1 MQHIQT
7 RRWDAILK
15 LKPKETVNTS
25 KLFTLHVIIF
35 KNSYFFHEF
44 IMNVTFIVMTDRMS
58 EIVAARQS
66 RPWIQPNFL
75 FQMSEYSSKQR
86 KVLGVLH
93 GFTDD
98 VSSWLFLFWV
108 ALHYNVRMKKK
119 QGITFS
125 DNIWYYRSFEEGKW
139 NENSQI
145 TTKLPLKKL
154 NIINSSRKKT
164 TVLCQVYKSISNS
177 IFTKINKFLWKLV
190 QKKNVWLFWIFF

>member
-25 KLFTLHVIIF
+25 KLFTCRPNHFKKFIF
-35 KNSYFFHEF
+35 LSWIHNECY
-44 IMNVTFIVMTDRMS
+44 TFIVMTNRMS

-98 VSSWLFLFWV
+98 VNSWLFLFWV
-108 ALHYNVRMKKK
+108 ALFYNIRMKKQTK
-119 QGITFS
+119 KSITFS
-125 DNIWYYRSFEEGKW
+125 DNIWYFRSFEEGKW

-177 IFTKINKFLWKLV
+177 IFTKINKF
-190 QKKNVWLFWIFF
+190 

>member
-1 MQHIQT
+1 MWCAMQHIQT

-15 LKPKETVNTS
+15 LKPKKTVNTS
-25 KLFTLHVIIF
+25 KLFTCRPNHFKKFIF
-35 KNSYFFHEF
+35 LSWIHNECY
-44 IMNVTFIVMTDRMS
+44 TFIVMTNRMS

-108 ALHYNVRMKKK
+108 ALHYNVRMRKKK
-119 QGITFS
+119 QTK
-125 DNIWYYRSFEEGKW
+125 YYFHLILQVIRR
-139 NENSQI
+139 
-145 TTKLPLKKL
+145 
-154 NIINSSRKKT
+154 RKMERKQPNHD
-164 TVLCQVYKSISNS
+164 QVATESIDHQ
-177 IFTKINKFLWKLV
+177 FV
-190 QKKNVWLFWIFF
+190 QKEDDSFVPSI